1 MRFVDLFAGLGGV
14 RAYDHRDGRQAREP
28 GNLPRRYGP
37 NQPVPSRSVR
47 DAAGGPSRRVLVVD
61 EERGVREVLADLLR
75 MQGYQVH
82 MARNGRTALRSVTK
96 RTYDL
101 IVSDLRMQDM
111 DGESLRHALL
121 DLYGA

>member
-1 MRFVDLFAGLGGV
+1 
-14 RAYDHRDGRQAREP
+14 
-28 GNLPRRYGP
+28 
-37 NQPVPSRSVR
+37 
-47 DAAGGPSRRVLVVD
+47 
-61 EERGVREVLADLLR
+61 
-75 MQGYQVH
+75 

-121 DLYGA
+121 DLYGAGCPQMIFLATGHPDPTDIERLDAPVLPKRPEPAALLQDVARVFER